1 MGHIICIGRRYEDD
15 WFFDCAFVG
24 SAYECTGSIE
34 YAGDEDNGDV
44 GE

>member
-1 MGHIICIGRRYEDD
+1 MGHIICIGRRCEDD

-34 YAGDEDNGDV
+34 DASNKDNRNV